1 VLPDAFPWW
10 GLLALATAAFTDVVT
25 DLLPAGLLP
34 QMSSSL
40 RVPEA
45 RVGLL
50 VSAFAVAS
58 ALAAIPVTA
67 VLRGLPRRPVLQ
79 WVLAGFALLDAVT
92 AVSSWYPLTFLAR
105 LAAGVMGGTL
115 WSMLAGYAAR
125 MVPARQ
131 RGRAI
136 AVVLA
141 GITVALCGGIPA
153 GTALAGALGWRA
165 SFGLLAGLAL
175 LLVAWIRW
183 QVPAVGG
190 DPASR
195 RTPVRRVARLPG
207 IPAVLAVTLLLL
219 TGHQAMYTYLA
230 PFAPGRTGLVLFVF
244 GGATVAGI
252 WVTGIVADSHLR
264 PVLLAAL
271 TLIATAMLVLGLA
284 AREPVAL
291 LAAAA
296 LWGVAFGGAPTLLQ
310 TALVDASG
318 PASADVATALQTT
331 VYNVGI
337 AAGALAGGLVLGGTG
352 AAALPWVTL
361 AFTVAALGTVA
372 TARRRAFPPDR
383 SASRA
388 PAQFS
393 RPASGSRA
401 PGSGTGQ
408 GRGSAR
414 PRPPRVPGSGRGFP
428 ARSR

>member
-1 VLPDAFPWW
+1 MLPDAFPWW

-296 LWGVAFGGAPTLLQ
+296 LGGVAFGGAPTLLQ

-361 AFTVAALGTVA
+361 AFTVAAQGTVA

-383 SASRA
+383 PLSRA

>member
-1 VLPDAFPWW
+1 MLPDAFPWW

-34 QMSSSL
+34 QMSGAL
-40 RVPEA
+40 HVPEA
-45 RVGLL
+45 RAGLL

-115 WSMLAGYAAR
+115 WSMLAGCAAR

-136 AVVLA
+136 AVVLG

-175 LLVAWIRW
+175 LLVGWIRW
-183 QVPAVGG
+183 QVPAFAG
-190 DPASR
+190 DPATR
-195 RTPVRRVARLPG
+195 RDPVRRVARLPG

-219 TGHQAMYTYLA
+219 TGHQAMYTYVA
-230 PFAPGRTGLVLFVF
+230 PFAPGRTGLVLLVF

-252 WVTGIVADSHLR
+252 WVTGVVADSHLR
-264 PVLLAAL
+264 PVLLASL
-271 TLIATAMLVLGLA
+271 TLIAVAMLILGLA
-284 AREPVAL
+284 AHAPAAL

-296 LWGVAFGGAPTLLQ
+296 LWGAAFGGAPALLQ

-318 PASADVATALQTT
+318 PAGADVATALQTT
-331 VYNVGI
+331 VYNAGI
-337 AAGALAGGLVLGGTG
+337 AAGSLAGGLVLGDAG

-361 AFTVAALGTVA
+361 AFTVAALGTAA
-372 TARRRAFPPDR
+372 TARRRAFPRDR
-383 SASRA
+383 
-388 PAQFS
+388 
-393 RPASGSRA
+393 
-401 PGSGTGQ
+401 
-408 GRGSAR
+408 R
-414 PRPPRVPGSGRGFP
+414 PRDRRPERGIP
-428 ARSR
+428 ARGPLLPRA

>member
-34 QMSSSL
+34 QMSGAL
-40 RVPEA
+40 GVPEA
-45 RVGLL
+45 RIGLL
-50 VSAFAVAS
+50 VSAFAAAS

-79 WVLAGFALLDAVT
+79 WVLTGFALLDAVT

-105 LAAGVMGGTL
+105 LAAGVMGGAL

-141 GITVALCGGIPA
+141 GITVALCGGLPA

-165 SFGLLAGLAL
+165 GFGLLAGVAL
-175 LLVAWIRW
+175 LVVAWIRW
-183 QVPAVGG
+183 QVPSFPGE
-190 DPASR
+190 PATR
-195 RTPVRRVARLPG
+195 RDPVRRVARLPG

-219 TGHQAMYTYLA
+219 TGHQAMYTYVA
-230 PFAPGRTGLVLFVF
+230 PLAPGRTSLVLLVF

-252 WVTGIVADSHLR
+252 WITGIVADSHLR
-264 PVLLAAL
+264 PVLLASL
-271 TLIATAMLVLGLA
+271 TLVALAMLTLGLA
-284 AREPVAL
+284 ARDPAAL

-296 LWGVAFGGAPTLLQ
+296 LWGAAFGGAPTLLQ

-318 PASADVATALQTT
+318 PDSADVATALQTT
-331 VYNVGI
+331 VYNAGI
-337 AAGALAGGLVLGGTG
+337 AAGSLAGGLVLGGAG
-352 AAALPWVTL
+352 AAGLPWVTL
-361 AFTVAALGTVA
+361 SFTVAALA
-372 TARRRAFPPDR
+372 TAAAARRRAFPRDRRPDR
-383 SASRA
+383 GIPAEAPLLPRA
-388 PAQFS
+388 
-393 RPASGSRA
+393 
-401 PGSGTGQ
+401 
-408 GRGSAR
+408 
-414 PRPPRVPGSGRGFP
+414 
-428 ARSR
+428 

>member
-1 VLPDAFPWW
+1 MLPDAFPWW

-34 QMSSSL
+34 QMSSAL
-40 RVPEA
+40 HVPEA
-45 RVGLL
+45 RAGLL

-183 QVPAVGG
+183 QVPAFAGE
-190 DPASR
+190 PASTR
-195 RTPVRRVARLPG
+195 DPVRRVARLPG

-219 TGHQAMYTYLA
+219 TGHQALYTYVA
-230 PFAPGRTGLVLFVF
+230 PFAPGRTGLVLLVF

-252 WVTGIVADSHLR
+252 WITGVAADSHLR
-264 PVLLAAL
+264 PVLLTSL
-271 TLIATAMLVLGLA
+271 TLIAAAMVILGVA
-284 AREPVAL
+284 ARSAAAL

-296 LWGVAFGGAPTLLQ
+296 LWGMAFGGAPALLQ
-310 TALVDASG
+310 TALVDAAG

-331 VYNVGI
+331 VYNAGI
-337 AAGALAGGLVLGGTG
+337 AAGSLAGGLVLGDAG

-361 AFTVAALGTVA
+361 AFTVAALGTAA
-372 TARRRAFPPDR
+372 TARRRAFPRHRRPER
-383 SASRA
+383 GIPARA
-388 PAQFS
+388 PLL
-393 RPASGSRA
+393 PRA
-401 PGSGTGQ
+401 
-408 GRGSAR
+408 
-414 PRPPRVPGSGRGFP
+414 
-428 ARSR
+428 

>member
-1 VLPDAFPWW
+1 MIPDAFPWW

-34 QMSSSL
+34 QMSSAL

-141 GITVALCGGIPA
+141 GITIALCGGIPA

-183 QVPAVGG
+183 QVPALAGE
-190 DPASR
+190 PASTR
-195 RTPVRRVARLPG
+195 DPVRRVARLPG

-219 TGHQAMYTYLA
+219 TGHQALYTYVA
-230 PFAPGRTGLVLFVF
+230 PFAPGRTSLVLLVF

-252 WVTGIVADSHLR
+252 WITGAVADSHLR
-264 PVLLAAL
+264 PALLTSL
-271 TLIATAMLVLGLA
+271 TLIAAAMLILGVA
-284 AREPVAL
+284 ARSAAAL

-296 LWGVAFGGAPTLLQ
+296 LWGMAFGGAPTLLQ

-331 VYNVGI
+331 VYNAGI
-337 AAGALAGGLVLGGTG
+337 AAGSLAGGLVLGDAG

-361 AFTVAALGTVA
+361 AFTVTALGTA
-372 TARRRAFPPDR
+372 AAARRRAFPRRRRPER
-383 SASRA
+383 GIPARA
-388 PAQFS
+388 PLL
-393 RPASGSRA
+393 PRA
-401 PGSGTGQ
+401 
-408 GRGSAR
+408 
-414 PRPPRVPGSGRGFP
+414 
-428 ARSR
+428 

>member
-1 VLPDAFPWW
+1 MLPDAFPWW

-34 QMSSSL
+34 QMSSAL
-40 RVPEA
+40 HVPEA
-45 RVGLL
+45 RAGLL

-153 GTALAGALGWRA
+153 
-165 SFGLLAGLAL
+165 
-175 LLVAWIRW
+175 
-183 QVPAVGG
+183 
-190 DPASR
+190 
-195 RTPVRRVARLPG
+195 
-207 IPAVLAVTLLLL
+207 VLAVTLLLL
-219 TGHQAMYTYLA
+219 TGHQALYTYVA
-230 PFAPGRTGLVLFVF
+230 PFAPGRTSLVLLVF

-252 WVTGIVADSHLR
+252 SITGAVADSHLR
-264 PVLLAAL
+264 PVLLTSL
-271 TLIATAMLVLGLA
+271 TLIAVAMLILGVA
-284 AREPVAL
+284 ARSAAAL

-296 LWGVAFGGAPTLLQ
+296 LWGMAFGGAPTLLQ

-318 PASADVATALQTT
+318 PAGADVATALQTT

-337 AAGALAGGLVLGGTG
+337 AAGSLAGGLVLGGAG

-361 AFTVAALGTVA
+361 AFTVAALGAAA
-372 TARRRAFPPDR
+372 TARRRAFPRHRRPGR
-383 SASRA
+383 GI
-388 PAQFS
+388 PAQA
-393 RPASGSRA
+393 PLLPRA
-401 PGSGTGQ
+401 
-408 GRGSAR
+408 
-414 PRPPRVPGSGRGFP
+414 
-428 ARSR
+428 